1 MFKALGGKV
10 PELGHLS
17 LLAGSEGEGLSK
29 RLGSLNLGEL
39 KQEGF
44 ESITLSSLLA
54 KIGTS
59 DPMKVFINTDELIKD
74 FDLSKFSRNTAKF
87 DSNDLYNLSLLI
99 DTDLEP
105 KSLLINLKKI
115 EKSMGREDIDGSYSD
130 RFIDIDIL
138 FYDNIIIDSEDLKIP
153 HTKIEIRKFVL
164 VPMLEIADDYVHPIL
179 NKTIRQLDNECDDQ
193 GIPLKII

>member
-1 MFKALGGKV
+1 MSKVYLSIGSNKGNRSVLINKAINEIEK
-10 PELGHLS
+10 
-17 LLAGSEGEGLSK
+17 
-29 RLGSLNLGEL
+29 
-39 KQEGF
+39 
-44 ESITLSSLLA
+44 
-54 KIGTS
+54 KIGKIISRTS
-59 DPMKVFINTDELIKD
+59 IYQ
-74 FDLSKFSRNTAKF
+74 SKSWGF
-87 DSNDLYNLSLLI
+87 DSNDFYNLSLLI
-99 DTDLEP
+99 DTDIEP

-153 HTKIEIRKFVL
+153 HPKIEIRKFVL

-179 NKTIRQLDNECDDQ
+179 NKTIRQLNNECDDQ

>member
-1 MFKALGGKV
+1 MSKVYLSIGSNKGNRSVLINKAIDEIEK
-10 PELGHLS
+10 
-17 LLAGSEGEGLSK
+17 
-29 RLGSLNLGEL
+29 
-39 KQEGF
+39 
-44 ESITLSSLLA
+44 
-54 KIGTS
+54 KIGTIIS
-59 DPMKVFINTDELIKD
+59 RSSIYQ
-74 FDLSKFSRNTAKF
+74 SKSWGF
-87 DSNDLYNLSLLI
+87 DSNDFYNLSLLI
-99 DTDLEP
+99 DTDIEP

-153 HTKIEIRKFVL
+153 HPKIEIRKFVL

-179 NKTIRQLDNECDDQ
+179 NKTIRQLNNDCDDQ

>member
-1 MFKALGGKV
+1 MSKVYLSIGSNKGNRSVLINKAIDEIEK
-10 PELGHLS
+10 
-17 LLAGSEGEGLSK
+17 
-29 RLGSLNLGEL
+29 
-39 KQEGF
+39 
-44 ESITLSSLLA
+44 
-54 KIGTS
+54 KIGKIISRTS
-59 DPMKVFINTDELIKD
+59 IYQ
-74 FDLSKFSRNTAKF
+74 SRSWGF
-87 DSNDLYNLSLLI
+87 DSNDFYNLSLLI
-99 DTDLEP
+99 DTDIEP

-153 HTKIEIRKFVL
+153 HPKIEIRKFVL

>member
-1 MFKALGGKV
+1 MSKVYLSIGSNKGNRSVLIIKAIDEIEK
-10 PELGHLS
+10 
-17 LLAGSEGEGLSK
+17 
-29 RLGSLNLGEL
+29 
-39 KQEGF
+39 
-44 ESITLSSLLA
+44 
-54 KIGTS
+54 KIGKIISRTR
-59 DPMKVFINTDELIKD
+59 IYQ
-74 FDLSKFSRNTAKF
+74 SKSWGF
-87 DSNDLYNLSLLI
+87 DSNDFYNLSLLI
-99 DTDLEP
+99 DTDIEP

-153 HTKIEIRKFVL
+153 HPKIEIRKFVL

-179 NKTIRQLDNECDDQ
+179 NKTIRQLNNECDDQ

>member
-1 MFKALGGKV
+1 MSKVYLSIGSNKGTRSVLINKAIDEIEK
-10 PELGHLS
+10 
-17 LLAGSEGEGLSK
+17 
-29 RLGSLNLGEL
+29 
-39 KQEGF
+39 
-44 ESITLSSLLA
+44 
-54 KIGTS
+54 KIG
-59 DPMKVFINTDELIKD
+59 KII
-74 FDLSKFSRNTAKF
+74 SRSSIYQSESWGF
-87 DSNDLYNLSLLI
+87 DSNDFYNLSLLI
-99 DTDLEP
+99 DTDIEP

-153 HTKIEIRKFVL
+153 HPKIEIRKFVL

>member
-1 MFKALGGKV
+1 MSKVYLSIGSNKGNRSVLINKAIDEIEK
-10 PELGHLS
+10 
-17 LLAGSEGEGLSK
+17 
-29 RLGSLNLGEL
+29 
-39 KQEGF
+39 
-44 ESITLSSLLA
+44 
-54 KIGTS
+54 KIGKIISRTS
-59 DPMKVFINTDELIKD
+59 IYQ
-74 FDLSKFSRNTAKF
+74 SKSWGF
-87 DSNDLYNLSLLI
+87 DSNDFYNLSLLI
-99 DTDLEP
+99 DTDIEP
-105 KSLLINLKKI
+105 QSLLINLKKI

-153 HTKIEIRKFVL
+153 HPKIEIRKFVL

>member
-1 MFKALGGKV
+1 MSKVYLSIGSNKGNRSVLINKAIDEIEK
-10 PELGHLS
+10 
-17 LLAGSEGEGLSK
+17 
-29 RLGSLNLGEL
+29 
-39 KQEGF
+39 
-44 ESITLSSLLA
+44 
-54 KIGTS
+54 KIGKIIS
-59 DPMKVFINTDELIKD
+59 RSSMYQ
-74 FDLSKFSRNTAKF
+74 SKSWGF
-87 DSNDLYNLSLLI
+87 DSNDFYNLSLLI
-99 DTDLEP
+99 DTDIEP

-153 HTKIEIRKFVL
+153 HPKIEIRKFVL

-179 NKTIRQLDNECDDQ
+179 NKTIRQLYNECDDQ